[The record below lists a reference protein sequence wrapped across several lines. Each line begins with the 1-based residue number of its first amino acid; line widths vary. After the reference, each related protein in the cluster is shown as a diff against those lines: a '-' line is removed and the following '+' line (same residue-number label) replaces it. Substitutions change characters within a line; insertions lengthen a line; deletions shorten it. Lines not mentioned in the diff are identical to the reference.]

1 MTEFMQTA
9 TRILKAG
16 GILALFFNAKD
27 ATSWKFLKE
36 VIPSCDNLQFRGLF
50 PMNYSANSVVQD
62 NRKGGLKN
70 DFVLIYQKPGN
81 EDKIMLQNL
90 EKLPNWSTKLPTFD

>member
-1 MTEFMQTA
+1 MHTA
-9 TRILKAG
+9 TRILKPS
-16 GILALFFNAKD
+16 GILALFFNARD
-27 ATSWKFLKE
+27 AASWKFLKE
-36 VIPSCDNLQFRGLF
+36 VIPSSDKLQFRGLF

-81 EDKIMLQNL
+81 EDKIKL
-90 EKLPNWSTKLPTFD
+90 EFLENLPNWSKEIPNINSKSS